1 MRRSLLAVPVALLL
15 SLVVAGTA
23 FATHCGNESKQAGAG
38 QHQTI
43 LANPVTGAFIFLEGG
58 NAAGKFRGAFLDVY
72 LDFDV
77 SGDVSSG
84 DGFIDDTY
92 IISQHSGRPRRART
106 TGALRSSRA
115 SSAAR
120 IRPAPARASGS
131 PRSRSFRNR
140 PPASAGTIEPM
151 SASGLRARRRSRHV
165 SGNSP
170 T

>member
-1 MRRSLLAVPVALLL
+1 MRRSLIAVPLALLL

-23 FATHCGNESKQAGAG
+23 FATHCGNESKKAGAG

-43 LANPVTGAFIFLEGG
+43 LVNPGTGAFIFLEGG

-92 IISQHSGRPRRART
+92 IISMHSGK
-106 TGALRSSRA
+106 
-115 SSAAR
+115 
-120 IRPAPARASGS
+120 PAPGQDDGGLAVMPSILRGTDPAGPGKGVGFASFS
-131 PRSRSFRNR
+131 IVP
-140 PPASAGTIEPM
+140 
-151 SASGLRARRRSRHV
+151 
-165 SGNSP
+165 
-170 T
+170 